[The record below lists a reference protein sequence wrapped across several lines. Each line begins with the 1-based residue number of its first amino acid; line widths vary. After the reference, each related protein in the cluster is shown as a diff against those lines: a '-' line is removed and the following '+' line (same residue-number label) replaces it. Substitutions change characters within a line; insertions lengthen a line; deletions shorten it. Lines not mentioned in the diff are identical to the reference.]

1 MIVALA
7 ILSLSGCVTASG
19 SYCDVAQPVRPSV
32 VDSLTPETARQIL
45 AENSKLEKLCGVR
58 P

>member
-1 MIVALA
+1 MIAL
-7 ILSLSGCVTASG
+7 SVSGCVTAG
-19 SYCDVAQPVRPSV
+19 SYCDIARPVRPSIE
-32 VDSLTPETARQIL
+32 DQMTEGTKRQIL